1 MTPHSLAIAVKVN
14 NIRVDAAGLTAR
26 QINDRSGLE
35 VSYHPSSKLII
46 HLQARH
52 TEVGCG
58 SDSNRLVLRQGY
70 SRRSP
75 KSSVN
80 HQIHIIQVLFL
91 IKKKEECDERKRRAS

>member
-26 QINDRSGLE
+26 QINVRSGLE

-52 TEVGCG
+52 TEVGCD
-58 SDSNRLVLRQGY
+58 SDGNRLVLRQGY

-75 KSSVN
+75 KSRVN
-80 HQIHIIQVLFL
+80 HQIQIIQVVY
-91 IKKKEECDERKRRAS
+91 KEKERKMR